1 MLFQEPKM
9 EFVPIDLSID
19 AESDQSQPAGLETC
33 TGPLAPSNLCNY
45 NNTNDFWLDEN
56 GNMWTG
62 PNSAPGQVYTQR
74 RNHFQ

>member
-19 AESDQSQPAGLETC
+19 ATGKSSAGVETC

-45 NNTNDFWLDEN
+45 NDTFWLDEYGRQYPYSN
-56 GNMWTG
+56 V
-62 PNSAPGQVYTQR
+62 PNDIYTQR
-74 RNHFQ
+74 TEKFQ